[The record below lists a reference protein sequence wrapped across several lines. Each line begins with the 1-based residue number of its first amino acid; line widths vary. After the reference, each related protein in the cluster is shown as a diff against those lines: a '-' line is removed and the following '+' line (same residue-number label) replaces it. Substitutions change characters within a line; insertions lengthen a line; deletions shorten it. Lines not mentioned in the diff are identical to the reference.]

1 MILWLLIMGKT
12 KDTIQIL
19 IIVIIGMFIPF
30 LGSIVITF
38 DLDITNMDNLLKIGS
53 TFGWFLLI
61 FAIELVVVFLYYKI
75 TNKIASKKMDKY
87 KPK

>member
-1 MILWLLIMGKT
+1 MGKT
-12 KDTIQIL
+12 RDLIQIL

-30 LGSIVITF
+30 LVSITITF
-38 DLDITNMDNLLKIGS
+38 GLDIKNMNNLFKIGS

-61 FAIELVVVFLYYKI
+61 FAIELVVVYLYYKI
-75 TNKIASKKMDKY
+75 TNKIASKKLDKY

>member
-1 MILWLLIMGKT
+1 MGKT
-12 KDTIQIL
+12 RDTIQIL

>member
-1 MILWLLIMGKT
+1 MGKT
-12 KDTIQIL
+12 RDTIQIL

-30 LGSIVITF
+30 LGSIIITF
-38 DLDITNMDNLLKIGS
+38 GLDITNMYNLLKIGS

-61 FAIELVVVFLYYKI
+61 FAIELFAVYLYYRI
-75 TNKIASKKMDKY
+75 TNKIASKKINKY

>member
-1 MILWLLIMGKT
+1 MGKNRDLIMILA
-12 KDTIQIL
+12 
-19 IIVIIGMFIPF
+19 IVIIGMFIPF

-38 DLDITNMDNLLKIGS
+38 GLDFTNMDNLMKIGS

-61 FAIELVVVFLYYKI
+61 FAIELGIIYLYYS
-75 TNKIASKKMDKY
+75 TRNKIASKKMDKF

>member
-1 MILWLLIMGKT
+1 MGKT
-12 KDTIQIL
+12 RDTIQIL
-19 IIVIIGMFIPF
+19 IIVIIGMFLPF
-30 LGSIVITF
+30 LGSIIITF
-38 DLDITNMDNLLKIGS
+38 GLDITNMDNLLKIGS

-61 FAIELVVVFLYYKI
+61 FSIELFVVYLYYRI

>member
-1 MILWLLIMGKT
+1 MGKT
-12 KDTIQIL
+12 TDLISAL

-30 LGSIVITF
+30 LGSIAITF
-38 DLDITNMDNLLKIGS
+38 GLDFTDFDDLLKIGS

-61 FAIELVVVFLYYKI
+61 FGIELIAVFIYYQV
-75 TNKIASKKMDKY
+75 TNKIASKKLEKY

>member
-1 MILWLLIMGKT
+1 MGKT
-12 KDTIQIL
+12 RDTIQIL

-38 DLDITNMDNLLKIGS
+38 GLDITNMDNLLKIGS

-75 TNKIASKKMDKY
+75 TNKIASKKMAKY

>member
-1 MILWLLIMGKT
+1 MGKT
-12 KDTIQIL
+12 KDLIQLL

-38 DLDITNMDNLLKIGS
+38 GLDIKNFDNLLKISS
-53 TFGWFLLI
+53 TFCWFLII
-61 FAIELVVVFLYYKI
+61 FGIELFVVFSYYQI
-75 TNKIASKKMDKY
+75 TSKIASKKIDKY